1 MDYTDKICVEVYK
14 DNPEDMRYAIYDSE
28 TGELLEDAQ
37 GYGYKSKDKALR
49 GWKFLKAKHF
59 KTTKE
64 KKDDADKIVL
74 GNIVW
79 DALGREVHEESY
91 DVFYMFIDQHKE
103 ELADAIS
110 EAMKKKI
117 NRQCQIQISDAE

>member
-1 MDYTDKICVEVYK
+1 MDYTENICVEVYK
-14 DNPEDMRYAIYDSE
+14 ENPYDVRYAIYDSE

-64 KKDDADKIVL
+64 KNDEADKMAL

-79 DALGREVHEESY
+79 NALGREVHEESY
-91 DVFYMFIDQHKE
+91 DVFYMFINDHKD
-103 ELADAIS
+103 ELANAIS
-110 EAMKKKI
+110 EAMR
-117 NRQCQIQISDAE
+117 NEVAEQCSMQLPIAK